1 MAGMRV
7 SCALGLLVV
16 LCCASSRAVAD
27 ETKGPGVIF
36 TKAGIVCGPALLCV
50 NDAECD
56 VVPSGPIN
64 IYACRCQDGWTG
76 TNCTVPAPKGL
87 NLPNQIGAP
96 VAAGTLR
103 YQLFGPNGPNVL
115 AIVLGTVA
123 GVIFLLIVGGLGFF
137 FYRRYK
143 INRAPLKFVEFK
155 RSDSIVAELARAQS
169 MDRKDTFPQA
179 NQI

>member
-1 MAGMRV
+1 MGL
-7 SCALGLLVV
+7 SISLSLLVV
-16 LCCASSRAVAD
+16 LCCISNKAGAD
-27 ETKGPGVIF
+27 NTKGVGVIF
-36 TKAGIVCGPALLCV
+36 TKEGIYCGPALLCV

-103 YQLFGPNGPNVL
+103 YRLFGPNGPNVL

-123 GVIFLLIVGGLGFF
+123 GVIFLLIVAGLGCF

-143 INRAPLKFVEFK
+143 VNKAPLKFVEFK

-169 MDRKDTFPQA
+169 MDRSNSGGKFPQA
-179 NQI
+179 NNV